1 MKNCLVIGSGRSGT
15 SMVAGTLAGAGYFMG
30 KNVRR
35 KGDGSN
41 PKGYFESYELG
52 KVNEEIVYP
61 MMWIGRKRRLLRW
74 GLTRLRLKEPL
85 RYPLFNEQLRKWTR
99 WLAMVPVDAEPKV
112 TPEITETIQDFVSQE
127 PYCYKSPLFCYTL
140 PAWRPYLRNTV
151 YLCVF
156 REPQRTAASIVK
168 EVQVKSYLEGITIT
182 FEEALETW
190 TLLYRH
196 ILEKHRFMGDWLFIH
211 YNQVLTPE
219 GLDRLEALI
228 EAPVDRSFPEARLS
242 RSRSDEPIPAHTAAV
257 YRQLC
262 ELAGYDDDGQTS
274 Q

>member
-99 WLAMVPVDAEPKV
+99 WLAMVPV
-112 TPEITETIQDFVSQE
+112 
-127 PYCYKSPLFCYTL
+127 
-140 PAWRPYLRNTV
+140 
-151 YLCVF
+151 
-156 REPQRTAASIVK
+156 
-168 EVQVKSYLEGITIT
+168 G
-182 FEEALETW
+182 
-190 TLLYRH
+190 
-196 ILEKHRFMGDWLFIH
+196 
-211 YNQVLTPE
+211 
-219 GLDRLEALI
+219 
-228 EAPVDRSFPEARLS
+228 
-242 RSRSDEPIPAHTAAV
+242 
-257 YRQLC
+257 
-262 ELAGYDDDGQTS
+262 
-274 Q
+274 